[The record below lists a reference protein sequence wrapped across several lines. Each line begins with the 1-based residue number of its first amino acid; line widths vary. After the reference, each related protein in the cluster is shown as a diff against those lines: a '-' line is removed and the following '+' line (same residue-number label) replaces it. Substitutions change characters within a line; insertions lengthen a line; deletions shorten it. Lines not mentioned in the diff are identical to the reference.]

1 MIAPAIFL
9 GLLAVVL
16 VLPAA
21 HWLAAARW
29 TAREPRA
36 ALVLWQALGLASGL
50 AALGAVL
57 MLGLSPLGSTVAE
70 AAAVWLVAVG
80 RGDLTAGLDSIHLLL
95 VSLAIVLFFRLV
107 GVLLMSIVR
116 TARTRQRHREVV
128 DLVGIPYERDRSTT
142 VLDHPDAVAYCL
154 PGVRGR
160 VVLTAGAMEL
170 LDTDELD
177 AVLLHEHAHLSERH
191 DLVVL
196 PFNAW
201 TAALPW
207 LSAVRAAGSAVGR
220 LVEMV
225 ADDRAC
231 FGCERHVLAAAL
243 ARLGSAARGSAPA
256 GALGVAEA
264 AVLDRVHRLLT
275 PPRRAPLIRRLAY
288 FAAALMVALAM
299 LLPWVALPL

>member
-9 GLLAVVL
+9 GMLAVVL

-21 HWLAAARW
+21 HWLASARW
-29 TAREPRA
+29 TVREPRA
-36 ALVLWQALGLASGL
+36 ALVLWQALGLSSGL
-50 AALGAVL
+50 AAVGAVL

-70 AAAVWLVAVG
+70 AASAWLAAIA
-80 RGDLTAGLDSIHLLL
+80 RGDLTAGLGPVHLLL
-95 VSLAIVLFFRLV
+95 VCLAVVLFSRLV
-107 GVLLMSIVR
+107 GVLLLSLWR
-116 TARTRQRHREVV
+116 TARTRRRHREVV
-128 DLVGIPYERDRSTT
+128 DLVGTPYERDRSAT
-142 VLDHPDAVAYCL
+142 VLDHPHAAAYCL

-160 VVLTAGAMEL
+160 VVLTQGVMHL
-170 LDTDELD
+170 LDDAELD
-177 AVLLHEHAHLSERH
+177 AVLAHEHAHLSERH

-196 PFNAW
+196 PFAAW

-207 LSAVRAAGSAVGR
+207 LPPVRAAGGAVGR

-264 AVLDRVHRLLT
+264 AVLDRVHRLLA
-275 PPRRAPLIRRLAY
+275 PPRRTPWRRRTAY
-288 FAAALMVALAM
+288 LAAAGMVALAM
-299 LLPWVALPL
+299 ILPWVSLPL